1 MTFRE
6 IKWLVKD
13 LIASYWIQIQV
24 YLVPKLMSFAYYRD
38 NYLLEWKVI
47 INLQS
52 IEILSSEEIDKKQ
65 FFFQHLRKEECEGR
79 Q

>member
-1 MTFRE
+1 
-6 IKWLVKD
+6 
-13 LIASYWIQIQV
+13 
-24 YLVPKLMSFAYYRD
+24 MSFAYYRD